1 MLTLTDARVTF
12 ETAVSRLTAKP
23 DLVAKAKPLYAHFH
37 KYESQYGELSQ
48 IRKLEQR
55 MAELFPED
63 PQLSQFAARYSAEG
77 FDPTQIRPTVSPA
90 AQRRPKS
97 TVMQSI
103 EQVPSVQDSP
113 RPIYNSSPRPPFVQ
127 ITNSPK
133 RPFPEDFESELNRPR
148 KLARGESPL
157 KGAAGRRLNEA
168 KNARGTPQWQP
179 NAPVSLLFSI
189 FSQMLS
195 GDVFAEA
202 NANQGAGTICRPSRH
217 NIPFE
222 YHPSSGPLHGYQ
234 VQPGGYGP
242 ASQSNPYSRLP
253 KLEGIS

>member
-1 MLTLTDARVTF
+1 MLTWIDARVTF

-23 DLVAKAKPLYAHFH
+23 ELVAKAKPLYAHFH

-77 FDPTQIRPTVSPA
+77 FDPTQVRPTVSPA
-90 AQRRPKS
+90 VQRRPKS

-189 FSQMLS
+189 SS
-195 GDVFAEA
+195 PTAWSVFAED
-202 NANQGAGTICRPSRH
+202 NANPDIGTVRCSTRY

-222 YHPSSGPLHGYQ
+222 HYSSGGPLHCYQ
-234 VQPGGYGP
+234 VQPRGYGP
-242 ASQSNPYSRLP
+242 TS
-253 KLEGIS
+253 